1 MSASKRKSNNPSGV
15 IKDIPSYIK
24 KKTRGGKQI
33 IDAMLNIAFGRNK
46 KGEPVY
52 EVKERWQAL
61 KWLGDHMGESTH
73 VPGDSEGGNVFL
85 IDFSKVRSGSK

>member
-1 MSASKRKSNNPSGV
+1 MSSSKKSNNPSGV
-15 IKDIPSYIK
+15 IRDIPSYIK

-33 IDAMLNIAFGRNK
+33 IDAMLDIAFGRNK
-46 KGEPVY
+46 KGEPIY

-61 KWLGDHMGESTH
+61 KWLGDHM
-73 VPGDSEGGNVFL
+73 DEGGSTGEVTGEGNVYL